1 LVAGAGYSANDVARL
16 LEISAGQVRAWA
28 RDGLV
33 EGKRGARGEYRF
45 SFQDLVLLRVARELR
60 VARVKPRRIRS
71 ALSALRGNLPV
82 GRSLSA
88 LKIGAEGDRV
98 VVHDGTKR
106 WNPESGQLHFAF
118 DVADLARDAAP
129 LARAQARA
137 ARGRELGAE
146 EWYELG
152 CDLEAPA
159 PAEAREA
166 YGRALALDPS
176 HVEANVNMGRLL
188 HEEGDSVG
196 AEARYRA
203 ALDARPED
211 ATAAFNLGVALEDQ
225 ERFEE
230 SLAAYES
237 ALAADPRYADAHYN
251 AAGLCERLGRQK
263 AALRH
268 LRDYRELTQGQET

>member
-1 LVAGAGYSANDVARL
+1 MVAGAGYSAKDVARL
-16 LEISAGQVRAWA
+16 LDLSPAQVRSLV
-28 RDGLV
+28 RDGCV

-60 VARVKPRRIRS
+60 GARVKPRRIRR
-71 ALSALRGNLPV
+71 ALSALRERLPV

-118 DVADLARDAAP
+118 EVKDLARDAAP

-137 ARGRELGAE
+137 ARDRELSAE
-146 EWYELG
+146 DWYELG

-159 PAEAREA
+159 PSEAREA
-166 YGRALALDPS
+166 YARALAIDPH
-176 HVEANVNMGRLL
+176 HVEANVNLGRLL
-188 HEEGDSVG
+188 HEAGDAAG
-196 AEARYRA
+196 AEARYRVALA
-203 ALDARPED
+203 ACPED

-225 ERFEE
+225 GRLEE
-230 SLAAYES
+230 ALDAYRR
-237 ALAADPRYADAHYN
+237 ALAADPRSPDAHYN
-251 AAGLCERLGRQK
+251 ASGLCERLGKREE
-263 AALRH
+263 ALRH
-268 LRDYRELTQGQET
+268 LRSYREMTQGSGA

>member
-1 LVAGAGYSANDVARL
+1 MAAGAGYSANDVARL
-16 LEISAGQVRAWA
+16 LELSAGQVRAWA
-28 RDGLV
+28 RDGFV

-60 VARVKPRRIRS
+60 GAHVQPRRIRR
-71 ALSALRGNLPV
+71 ALAALRDALPA
-82 GRSLSA
+82 GRALSA

-106 WNPESGQLHFAF
+106 WNPESGQLHFSF
-118 DVADLARDAAP
+118 EVKDLAREAAP

-137 ARGRELGAE
+137 ARDRELSAE
-146 EWYELG
+146 DWYELG

-166 YGRALALDPS
+166 YARALALLPS

-188 HEEGDSVG
+188 HEAGDAGG
-196 AEARYRA
+196 AEAHYRV
-203 ALDARPED
+203 ALAARPED

-225 ERFEE
+225 ERWEE
-230 SLAAYES
+230 ALAAYES
-237 ALAADPRYADAHYN
+237 ALAADPRCADAHYN
-251 AAGLCERLGRQK
+251 AAGLCERLHRREV
-263 AALRH
+263 ALRH
-268 LRDYRELTQGQET
+268 LKSYRELTQGRGA

>member
-1 LVAGAGYSANDVARL
+1 VVAAGYSANDVARL
-16 LEISAGQVRAWA
+16 LDLSPSQVRAWA

-45 SFQDLVLLRVARELR
+45 TFQDLVLLRVARELR
-60 VARVKPRRIRS
+60 GARVKPRRIRR
-71 ALSALRGNLPV
+71 ALSALRERLPV
-82 GRSLSA
+82 GRSLSG

-118 DVADLARDAAP
+118 DVKDLARDAAP

-137 ARGRELGAE
+137 ARNREMGAG

-166 YGRALALDPS
+166 YARALALDPDHPEA
-176 HVEANVNMGRLL
+176 HVNLGRLL
-188 HEEGDSVG
+188 HEEGDAEG
-196 AEARYRA
+196 AESHYRA
-203 ALDARPED
+203 ALRVQPED
-211 ATAAFNLGVALEDQ
+211 ATAAFNLGVALED
-225 ERFEE
+225 RGRAEE
-230 SLAAYES
+230 ALAAYEQ
-237 ALAADPRYADAHYN
+237 ALAADPCSADAHYN
-251 AAGLCERLGRQK
+251 AAGLCERLGRRED
-263 AALRH
+263 ALRH
-268 LRDYRELTQGQET
+268 LRSYREMTQGPRA

>member
-1 LVAGAGYSANDVARL
+1 VVAGSGYSASDVARL
-16 LEISAGQVRAWA
+16 LELSPAQVRAWA

-60 VARVKPRRIRS
+60 GARVTPRRIRR

-82 GRSLSA
+82 GRALSA

-118 DVADLARDAAP
+118 EVKDLARDAAP

-137 ARGRELGAE
+137 ARDQELGAE
-146 EWYELG
+146 DWYELG

-166 YGRALALDPS
+166 YERALKLDPA
-176 HVEANVNMGRLL
+176 HVEANVNLGRLL
-188 HEEGDSVG
+188 HEAGDAKG

-203 ALDARPED
+203 ALEAQPED

-225 ERFEE
+225 QRFEDA
-230 SLAAYES
+230 LAAYES
-237 ALAADPRYADAHYN
+237 ALAADPRCSDAHYN
-251 AAGLCERLGRQK
+251 AAGLCERLRRHE

-268 LRDYRELTQGQET
+268 LRSYRELTQGRGT

>member
-1 LVAGAGYSANDVARL
+1 MPFPSGYTAGQAARL
-16 LEISAGQVRAWA
+16 LELSLTQVRGFVEDGFVEPR
-28 RDGLV
+28 RD
-33 EGKRGARGEYRF
+33 ERGEYRF

-60 VARVKPRRIRS
+60 GARVKPRRIRR
-71 ALSALRGNLPV
+71 ALSALRDRLPV

-106 WNPESGQLHFAF
+106 WNPESGQLHFSF
-118 DVADLARDAAP
+118 DVGDLARDAAP
-129 LARAQARA
+129 LARAQARE
-137 ARGRELGAE
+137 ARDRELSAE
-146 EWYELG
+146 DWYELG

-166 YGRALALDPS
+166 YARALALDPA

-188 HEEGDSVG
+188 HEAGDAEG
-196 AEARYRA
+196 AEEHYRT
-203 ALDARPED
+203 ALRARPED

-225 ERFEE
+225 ERWADA
-230 SLAAYES
+230 LAAYES
-237 ALAADPRYADAHYN
+237 ALAADPRCSDADYN
-251 AAGLCERLGRQK
+251 AAGLCERLGRHE

-268 LRDYRELTQGQET
+268 LKSYRESTQDQET

>member
-1 LVAGAGYSANDVARL
+1 VVAGSGYSANDVARL
-16 LEISAGQVRAWA
+16 LDLSPSQVRAFA

-33 EGKRGARGEYRF
+33 EGTRGARGEYRF

-60 VARVKPRRIRS
+60 GARVKPRRIRR
-71 ALSALRGNLPV
+71 ALSALRGRLPV

-106 WNPESGQLHFAF
+106 WNPESGQLHFSF
-118 DVADLARDAAP
+118 EVKDLARDAAP

-137 ARGRELGAE
+137 ARDRELSAE
-146 EWYELG
+146 DWYELG

-159 PAEAREA
+159 PAEARDA
-166 YGRALALDPS
+166 YARALALEPA
-176 HVEANVNMGRLL
+176 HVEANVNLGRLL
-188 HEEGDSVG
+188 HEEGDARG
-196 AEARYRA
+196 AEARYRI
-203 ALDARPED
+203 ALAARPED

-225 ERFEE
+225 ERPEE
-230 SLAAYES
+230 ALLAYEQ
-237 ALAADPRYADAHYN
+237 ALAADPRSADAHYN
-251 AAGLCERLGRQK
+251 AARLCERLGRNE

-268 LRDYRELTQGQET
+268 LRTYREMTQGSGA

>member
-1 LVAGAGYSANDVARL
+1 VVAGAGYSAKDVARL
-16 LEISAGQVRAWA
+16 LDLSPSQVRSLV

-45 SFQDLVLLRVARELR
+45 SFQDLVLLRVACELR
-60 VARVKPRRIRS
+60 GARVKPRRIRR
-71 ALSALRGNLPV
+71 ALSALRGRLPV

-106 WNPESGQLHFAF
+106 WNPESGQLPFSF
-118 DVADLARDAAP
+118 DVGELAREAAP

-137 ARGRELGAE
+137 ARDRELSAE
-146 EWYELG
+146 DWYELG

-159 PAEAREA
+159 PADAREA
-166 YGRALALDPS
+166 YARALALDPA
-176 HVEANVNMGRLL
+176 HVEANVNLGRLL
-188 HEEGDSVG
+188 HEEGDAPG
-196 AEARYRA
+196 AEARYRV
-203 ALDARPED
+203 ALRTRPED

-225 ERFEE
+225 GRFAEA
-230 SLAAYES
+230 LDAYEQS
-237 ALAADPRYADAHYN
+237 LAADPRSADAHYN
-251 AAGLCERLGRQK
+251 AAGLCERLGRRE

-268 LRDYRELTQGQET
+268 LRDYREITRAP

>member
-1 LVAGAGYSANDVARL
+1 VVAGTGYSANDVARL

-33 EGKRGARGEYRF
+33 EGSRGARGEYRF

-60 VARVKPRRIRS
+60 GARVKPRRIRR
-71 ALSALRGNLPV
+71 ALSALRERLPV

-118 DVADLARDAAP
+118 DVKDLARDAAP

-166 YGRALALDPS
+166 YARALALDPA
-176 HVEANVNMGRLL
+176 HVEAHVNMGRLL
-188 HEEGDSVG
+188 HEEGDAHE
-196 AEARYRA
+196 AEAHYRA
-203 ALDARPED
+203 ALAARPED

-225 ERFEE
+225 ERFDEA
-230 SLAAYES
+230 LLAYEN
-237 ALAADPRYADAHYN
+237 ALAADPRCLDAHYN
-251 AAGLCERLGRQK
+251 AAGLCERLGKREL
-263 AALRH
+263 ALRH
-268 LRDYRELTQGQET
+268 LRSYRQMAQGPGE